1 MVLDGFRYNDLPKL
15 KRDVWSA
22 LMPSL
27 PTSDLAAEELRQVH
41 AFYGQLDE
49 LDTIKGRT
57 SATERKMDN
66 EREMEKL
73 VAALI
78 QTGNLLAS

>member
-1 MVLDGFRYNDLPKL
+1 
-15 KRDVWSA
+15 
-22 LMPSL
+22 MPSL
-27 PTSDLAAEELRQVH
+27 PTSDLTAEELRQVH
-41 AFYGQLDE
+41 AFYGQLGE

-78 QTGNLLAS
+78 QTGNPLAS